1 MKRNSGR
8 VASFQCASGWVC
20 APGDKWEEQGIKG
33 KRQKMHGLFS
43 NLPENLRFL

>member
-1 MKRNSGR
+1 MKGNLWR
-8 VASFQCASGWVC
+8 VSSFQCASGWVC
-20 APGDKWEEQGIKG
+20 APADKWEEQRIKD